1 MPLPVSKLM
10 NINLISKVYDVSISA
25 LAKWIFPV
33 CLNIHTLTLDMNCD
47 TSNGFHNEIGCLKK
61 LKKLDVTADE
71 ANNLIEVTL
80 IASNISRQRCSLLRR
95 LSGTVA
101 RWKYSGCM

>member
-1 MPLPVSKLM
+1 MVTEMMK
-10 NINLISKVYDVSISA
+10 INFILKSHDFSISA
-25 LAKWIFPV
+25 LVKWILSTCV
-33 CLNIHTLTLDMNCD
+33 NIHDLQITFLEKPND
-47 TSNGFHNEIGCLKK
+47 FHNEIGCLKKLKK